1 MTARAPRN
9 VAASVHRRLLNLV
22 AERHADANE
31 TLLRY
36 VRERFLYRLSQ
47 SAHAN
52 AFMLKGATLFAVW
65 EDEPHRPTRD
75 IDLLG
80 LGEDSAEHLRK
91 AFIEV
96 CSISVPDDGV
106 VFEPHSVTVAD
117 IREGQAF
124 GGKRVLIDSRLGNAR
139 LRVQV
144 DVGFGDALARAAQP
158 VLLPVLL
165 DFPAPCLLAYP
176 VEAVIAEKLHAMA
189 EHGMVTGRLKDIY
202 DVFALAA
209 RLEFEGA
216 ELVAAIRTTFE
227 SRGRHAGEV
236 PPPITPAFAADS
248 GANARW
254 VAFTRRNRL
263 APLGLSDAI
272 DQARAFLLEPLAAL
286 AADAAFTK
294 RWPPG
299 GPWQ

>member
-1 MTARAPRN
+1 M
-9 VAASVHRRLLNLV
+9 AA
-22 AERHADANE
+22 
-31 TLLRY
+31 
-36 VRERFLYRLSQ
+36 LS
-47 SAHAN
+47 
-52 AFMLKGATLFAVW
+52 
-65 EDEPHRPTRD
+65 
-75 IDLLG
+75 
-80 LGEDSAEHLRK
+80 
-91 AFIEV
+91 
-96 CSISVPDDGV
+96 
-106 VFEPHSVTVAD
+106 
-117 IREGQAF
+117 
-124 GGKRVLIDSRLGNAR
+124 
-139 LRVQV
+139 
-144 DVGFGDALARAAQP
+144 RAAQS

-176 VEAVIAEKLHAMA
+176 VEAVIAEKLQAMA

-202 DVFALAA
+202 DVVALAE
-209 RLEFEGA
+209 RLEFDGA

-236 PPPITPAFAADS
+236 PPPITPAFAGDS

-263 APLGLSDAI
+263 APLGLSDAV

-286 AADAAFTK
+286 AAGEAFTR